1 MASPLIL
8 SYIELQSAQGLESV
22 ELQLNSSEYTLTRSQ
37 EKSDTFSK
45 AFDKPLTLGT
55 EPLSLSVSRKRPWY
69 SCCGGTVP
77 ETIQLRSDEV
87 RSKLDGQESLHVRGN
102 LAIKLHFVPQ
112 AQSGVTP
119 PTVPEKS
126 GAPQPIT
133 AQPVVTHST
142 PADTARSTGTPVPV
156 HSPPTADKSP
166 TADTLAPANREGLRP
181 TTEDLIRECPRFRV
195 LVVGKSGVGKSTL
208 INRIFGVST
217 ANVAKDKP
225 GEADIEQ
232 EFTSPEND
240 RLILHDSKGFEAGDA
255 GNYETV
261 KSFIV
266 KRKKEPKI
274 KDQLHAVWL
283 CFQIPIP
290 TYGERLLED
299 AAEAFLKIRK
309 EVLGNT
315 PTIVVFTKHD
325 RLVSFM
331 RQRMP
336 NDPEAGQRYLQ
347 EECVQQIKDFTGE
360 NISHVAVSSKPRYEH
375 ELRDLIS
382 LTQDMVSLSFTSP
395 GNEVSPVPLAA
406 AGAQRMLPILKVQL
420 SIAVGRQRY
429 WRVMGAS
436 ANFPGYTMQDCLG
449 VIHTDIVAVWNFYD
463 PCQYLNSSEFRKVMM
478 NMVERVD
485 APAESNSLSRTDTLT
500 GGVPL
505 IALTPVMLP
514 FNAFLNLGRWV
525 FATYNRLQGV
535 PTRFMAYIV
544 DLTHVLEILFALTA
558 EMRAKKLTRT
568 AIKIAY
574 KAYLESEWMTHA
586 HTDIRYFRC
595 STKDRDD
602 VLDKITS
609 MIPSGDREDR
619 VSRALQSKPSV
630 SLERD
635 EEWTSEEVSQ

>member
-1 MASPLIL
+1 MALPLIL
-8 SYIELQSAQGLESV
+8 SYIELQNAEGVESV
-22 ELQLNSSEYTLTRSQ
+22 RLQLDDAEYPITKSQ
-37 EKSDTFSK
+37 EKSNTFSK
-45 AFDKPLTLGT
+45 SFVKPLTLET
-55 EPLSLSVSRKRPWY
+55 ESLSLSVSRKTSWCL
-69 SCCGGTVP
+69 CCHKTVQ
-77 ETIQLRSDEV
+77 ETVTIRRDHV
-87 RSKLDGQESLHVRGN
+87 RSNLNRQEFHHVWDKVS
-102 LAIKLHFVPQ
+102 IKLRFLPQ
-112 AQSGVTP
+112 AQSGVTASSLP
-119 PTVPEKS
+119 PNPAAS
-126 GAPQPIT
+126 QSIT
-133 AQPVVTHST
+133 ERLVTKST
-142 PADTARSTGTPVPV
+142 PANTAPGASTPVPTNI
-156 HSPPTADKSP
+156 PPT
-166 TADTLAPANREGLRP
+166 ANREGLRP

-217 ANVAKDKP
+217 ANVEKDKP

-290 TYGERLLED
+290 TFGERLLED
-299 AAEAFLKIRK
+299 AAEEFLKIRK

-315 PTIVVFTKHD
+315 PTIVVFTKYD

-336 NDPEAGQRYLQ
+336 GDPEAGQRYLE
-347 EECVQQIKDFTGE
+347 EECVPLIKEFTGE
-360 NISHVAVSSKPRYEH
+360 NIAHVAVSPKPKHEH
-375 ELRDLIS
+375 GLKDLIS
-382 LTQDMVSLSFTSP
+382 LTQDMVSLSFTSSE
-395 GNEVSPVPLAA
+395 NQVSPVPLAA

-436 ANFPGYTMQDCLG
+436 ANFPGYTMQDCLR

-463 PCQYLNSSEFRKVMM
+463 PYRHLYSEEFRTSMM
-478 NMVERVD
+478 SMVEKVD
-485 APAESNSLSRTDTLT
+485 TATESNHHLPRSDTLC
-500 GGVPL
+500 GGHPL
-505 IALTPVMLP
+505 IGVAAVMLP
-514 FNAFLNLGRWV
+514 FDAFIKLGEWV
-525 FATYNRLQGV
+525 LATYQRLQGV

-544 DLTHVLEILFALTA
+544 DLTHVLEILFSLTA
-558 EMRAKKLTRT
+558 GMRAKRLTRT
-568 AIKIAY
+568 AIKMAY

-586 HTDIRYFRC
+586 HTDIRFFRC

-602 VLDKITS
+602 VLEKITS
-609 MIPSGDREDR
+609 MIPSEDREVR
-619 VSRALQSKPSV
+619 VSRALERMPQV
-630 SLERD
+630 ELERD
-635 EEWTSEEVSQ
+635 EEWTSEKVSR

>member
-8 SYIELQSAQGLESV
+8 SYIELQNAQGVESV
-22 ELQLNSSEYTLTRSQ
+22 ELHLNSVKYSIAKSQ
-37 EKSDTFSK
+37 EKRDTFSK

-55 EPLSLSVSRKRPWY
+55 GPLSLSVSRKRWC
-69 SCCGGTVP
+69 SCFGETVP
-77 ETIQLRSDEV
+77 ETIELRSDEV
-87 RSKLDGQESLHVRGN
+87 RSKLDGEESLHARGKVS
-102 LAIKLHFVPQ
+102 IKLRFLPQ

-119 PTVPEKS
+119 PTVPAKS

-133 AQPVVTHST
+133 AQSVVTHST
-142 PADTARSTGTPVPV
+142 PAQDTVRSTGTPVPV
-156 HSPPTADKSP
+156 HSPPTADISP
-166 TADTLAPANREGLRP
+166 TAGTLAPANREGLRP

-255 GNYETV
+255 GNYDTV

-325 RLVSFM
+325 RLVMFM

-360 NISHVAVSSKPRYEH
+360 NIAHVAVSSKPRYEH

-382 LTQDMVSLSFTSP
+382 LTQDMVSMSFTSP

-406 AGAQRMLPILKVQL
+406 AGAQRMLPILKVEL

-436 ANFPGYTMQDCLG
+436 ANFPGYTMQDCLR
-449 VIHTDIVAVWNFYD
+449 VIHNDIVAVWNFYD
-463 PCQYLNSSEFRKVMM
+463 PCQYLNSEEFRKVMM

-485 APAESNSLSRTDTLT
+485 PPASPSRIDTDTLA

-505 IALTPVMLP
+505 IALAPVMLP
-514 FNAFLNLGRWV
+514 LNAFLTLGKWV
-525 FATYNRLQGV
+525 FAAYQGLQGV
-535 PTRFMAYIV
+535 PTKFMAYIV

-574 KAYLESEWMTHA
+574 KAYLESEWMTHT

-595 STKDRDD
+595 SAKDRDD

-630 SLERD
+630 NLERD
-635 EEWTSEEVSQ
+635 EEWTSEEVSR